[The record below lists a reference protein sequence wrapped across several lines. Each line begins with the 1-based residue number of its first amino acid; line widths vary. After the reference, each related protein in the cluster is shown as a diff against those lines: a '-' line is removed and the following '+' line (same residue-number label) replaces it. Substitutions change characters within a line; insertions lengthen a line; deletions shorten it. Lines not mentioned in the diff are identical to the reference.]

1 MISISMDT
9 ATTMLRI
16 SFLVG
21 AVTDGLAIIPM
32 VFPRIGSALFG
43 GDSSRLGAEYRY
55 AMGIGAS
62 LMAGWTA
69 LLVWGAMN
77 PIERRDVLIL
87 TLVPV
92 VAGIIAATV
101 IAVRSRLVLL
111 SRVIPLWI
119 HLGFM
124 SILFVVS
131 YVLSFYVAN

>member
-1 MISISMDT
+1 MISVSLDT

-21 AVTDGLAIIPM
+21 AITDGLAIIPM
-32 VFPRIGSALFG
+32 VFPRIGSVLFG
-43 GDSSRLGAEYRY
+43 GDLTRLGAEYRY

-69 LLVWGAMN
+69 LLIWGAIS
-77 PIERRDVLIL
+77 PIERRDILLL

-92 VAGIIAATV
+92 IAGIIAATV
-101 IAVRSRLVLL
+101 AAVRNRVVLR

-119 HLGFM
+119 HLGFL

-131 YVLSFYVAN
+131 YVLSFCVAN

>member
-101 IAVRSRLVLL
+101 IAVRNRLVLL

>member
-1 MISISMDT
+1 MISVSMDT

-21 AVTDGLAIIPM
+21 AITDGLAIIPM
-32 VFPRIGSALFG
+32 AFPRIGSALFG
-43 GDSSRLGAEYRY
+43 GDSSKLGAEYRY

-69 LLVWGAMN
+69 LLVWGAIN
-77 PIERRDVLIL
+77 PIERRDILIL

-92 VAGIIAATV
+92 VAGIIAVTV
-101 IAVRSRLVLL
+101 TAVGNRVVLL

-124 SILFVVS
+124 SILFVFS
-131 YVLSFYVAN
+131 YVLSFFVAN

>member
-1 MISISMDT
+1 MISVSMDT

-69 LLVWGAMN
+69 LLVWGAIN
-77 PIERRDVLIL
+77 PIERRDILIL

>member
-69 LLVWGAMN
+69 LLVWGAIN